1 MFKRLKQF
9 LTGAESNLEI
19 DSSGEETSRELHVA
33 TGILLLEMAGSDG
46 DYAPEEVQTIFT
58 IMKREFDLTE
68 DEVADL
74 LEIADLSREKKGKI
88 DEFIQLINQN
98 FSEAQ
103 RGKILEMVWR
113 VILADQQ
120 IEKFERRFAAQI
132 KSRLQLS
139 DEVNEAA
146 KQAAEKASSRP

>member
-1 MFKRLKQF
+1 
-9 LTGAESNLEI
+9 
-19 DSSGEETSRELHVA
+19 
-33 TGILLLEMAGSDG
+33 MAGSDG
-46 DYAPEEVQTIFT
+46 DYAPEELQTIFA

-74 LEIADLSREKKGKI
+74 LEIADLSREEKGKI
-88 DEFIQLINQN
+88 DEFIQLINQS

-113 VILADQQ
+113 VIFADQQ
-120 IEKFERRFAAQI
+120 VEKFERRFAAQV

-139 DEVNEAA
+139 DEISQAA
-146 KQAAEKASSRP
+146 KQAAEKAGSSS